1 MYLFRQ
7 AIIRDIKQSKK
18 PVCEEDSHKKED
30 PGEGTKQQ
38 MKTRSA
44 KEAVTRRK
52 PNFKQDRKKP
62 ATKVKQ
68 ETNNRY

>member
-1 MYLFRQ
+1 MKR
-7 AIIRDIKQSKK
+7 
-18 PVCEEDSHKKED
+18 SHTKKED

-52 PNFKQDRKKP
+52 PNFKQDRRKP